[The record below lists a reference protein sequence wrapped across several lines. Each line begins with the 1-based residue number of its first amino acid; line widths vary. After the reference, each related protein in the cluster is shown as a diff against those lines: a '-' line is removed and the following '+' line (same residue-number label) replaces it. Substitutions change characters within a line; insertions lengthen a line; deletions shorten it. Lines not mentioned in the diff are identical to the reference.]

1 MSHTYSQVL
10 LHIVFGTWDRAPMIS
25 PQIRDDLYQYMGGIV
40 REARGTLIAVN
51 GMPDHV
57 HLLVAMPLTVSI
69 AVLVREVKAKS
80 SRFVH
85 EKWPDRDRFTWQGG
99 YGVFSVS
106 HSAVE
111 QVEKY
116 IREQEEHHRK
126 YSFEQEFRILLKRHN
141 VAFDERYLWK

>member
-1 MSHTYSQVL
+1 
-10 LHIVFGTWDRAPMIS
+10 
-25 PQIRDDLYQYMGGIV
+25 MGGIV
-40 REARGTLIAVN
+40 REAGGVPITIN

-57 HLLVAMPLTVSI
+57 HMLVSMPLTISI

-85 EKWPDRDRFTWQGG
+85 ETWPERDRFAWQGG

-106 HSAVE
+106 QSAMGPV
-111 QVEKY
+111 QKY

-126 YSFEQEFRILLKRHN
+126 FSFEQEFRTLLKLHN
-141 VAFDERYLWK
+141 VEFDQRYLWK